1 MKKLISAVL
10 ALIMLMAL
18 CSCTNKEPS
27 GEAVEDNDKEAT
39 ETVQED
45 VFETEANGIT
55 LKYPAKWQDTVNIE
69 VTDNKVSFS
78 YDGIALFDLIF
89 GESNEYL
96 LGTYD
101 DSEIHLRAYDVDP
114 ESVTEEQYDNI
125 CAMQDDVNVLIKCLQ
140 NDVGFKLS

>member
-1 MKKLISAVL
+1 MKKLICAVL
-10 ALIMLMAL
+10 ALMLIMTL
-18 CSCTNKEPS
+18 CSCAKKES
-27 GEAVEDNDKEAT
+27 VEEAT
-39 ETVQED
+39 KDNEAGTVQKE
-45 VFETEANGIT
+45 VFEIEANGFT
-55 LKYPAKWQDTVNIE
+55 LKYPAKWKDAVNVE
-69 VTDNKVSFS
+69 VSDNKVSFS
-78 YDGIALFDLIF
+78 YDDIALFDLIF

-101 DSEIHLRAYDVDP
+101 DSEIHLRAYDIDP